1 MPENGKNTDQI
12 TPSVVEDQVRAH
24 DRAMRDGR
32 KMWAMYKSTYM
43 TKYWEYMAGERLPR
57 NPRAT
62 EIEIEVNR
70 LWGVL
75 SSYLGALYP
84 RASRAVL
91 SQDPAGQGDAE
102 KAELAINRWLSSSK
116 IHQRVMTAL
125 RQGLLYPG
133 SGVKVGYHSGR
144 GSPLDRVWMRVV
156 PWWEM
161 LLDRDVGDV
170 DDERFRGH
178 VYYRPKVEVEREY
191 GLEELAGT
199 RRLDFLS
206 NATIAS
212 DDEPKGRRDE
222 KTALSDESA
231 FVRVLELC
239 NLVDTYR
246 DPENPEI
253 EYQGRLEIYVLGQ
266 GGISKEPVWVGPLPF
281 AEPDGQPAPH
291 VIPLIFNHEPEFPL
305 RGIAHTARLMPQFR
319 ELNSYRSFL
328 AMSTRKD
335 TRQYV
340 TRKGTF
346 SAEEMTNLTEG
357 HDGLVLEVESGFERP
372 LGDAIIPIQNA
383 PISPNIWN
391 YVGNVENDLERVIG
405 TSPQAR
411 GMITK
416 ATAFE
421 VQTAMQYTESEFGM
435 HGNIKD
441 QWLGGLVSL
450 VLRALIACMQDTGDS
465 AGAYEEQ
472 DVELAEVG
480 AQPSGDAESEETETE
495 AEAEEWT
502 VERIKELAK
511 KAGEDVDGD
520 EFSRLAE
527 KATGKNSLD
536 DMRPD
541 ELARLGAML
550 TGSAVDKEA
559 ATSEED
565 EAQAEEALVKGI
577 SAEQEPYV
585 DEDSVRDLGTTQVG
599 DVTAV
604 QQEVLVLMERGDKII
619 VTAQDLDAKFE
630 VSFIEGGRTPLTD
643 AAMQQNLVALMEPYS
658 ALWQQS
664 QDKGPAGVF
673 ARSYMKVIA
682 ERFDF
687 PKDLHP
693 EEMEAAAKA
702 AEEEQKA
709 QKKEQPEQPP
719 QQAGPP
725 QMMPG
730 APPQGAPPQG
740 APPQGPPP
748 GGENQEMAQIM
759 AEVGQLPPEQALVAL
774 KQLFEN
780 DANMMQI
787 LSEVEAL
794 PPQQQQQMI
803 GQIIGAAGAPV

>member
-1 MPENGKNTDQI
+1 MPENGENTDQI
-12 TPSVVEDQVRAH
+12 TPNVVEDQIRAH
-24 DRAMRDGR
+24 DRTMRDGR

-43 TKYWEYMAGERLPR
+43 TRYWEYMAGERLPR

-62 EIEIEVNR
+62 EIEVEVNR

-91 SQDPAGQGDAE
+91 SQDPAGRGDAE
-102 KAELAINRWLSSSK
+102 KAELAVNRWLSSSK
-116 IHQRVMTAL
+116 INQRVMSSL

-133 SGVKVGYHSGR
+133 AGVKVGYHSGH
-144 GSPLDRVWMRVV
+144 GSPLDRVWMRVI

-191 GLEELAGT
+191 GLEELAGP

-206 NATIAS
+206 NATITS
-212 DDEPKGRRDE
+212 DDEPKGRRSE
-222 KTALSDESA
+222 KSALSDESA

-239 NLVDTYR
+239 NLVDTYK

-335 TRQYV
+335 TRQY
-340 TRKGTF
+340 
-346 SAEEMTNLTEG
+346 
-357 HDGLVLEVESGFERP
+357 EVESGFERP
-372 LGDAIIPIQNA
+372 LGDSIIPIQNA

-480 AQPSGDAESEETETE
+480 AQPSGDAKSEEAET
-495 AEAEEWT
+495 EAEEWT

-511 KAGEDVDGD
+511 KAGADVDGD
-520 EFSRLAE
+520 EFSELAE

-541 ELARLGAML
+541 ELAKLGAML

-559 ATSEED
+559 AKSEED
-565 EAQAEEALVKGI
+565 EAQADAALVKGI
-577 SAEQEPYV
+577 ASEQEPYV
-585 DEDSVRDLGTTQVG
+585 DEDAVRDLGTAEVG

-604 QQEVLVLMERGDKII
+604 QQEALVLMERGNKIV

-709 QKKEQPEQPP
+709 QKKEQPKQPAQP

-740 APPQGPPP
+740 PPP
-748 GGENQEMAQIM
+748 EGGNQEMAQIM
-759 AEVGQLPPEQALVAL
+759 ADIGQLPPDQALVAL

-780 DANMMQI
+780 DENMMQI
-787 LSEVEAL
+787 IGEVEAL

-803 GQIIGAAGAPV
+803 GQIIGATGAPV